1 MHSKITIQII
11 FKYEYH
17 SFQPI
22 GLCTIVNEFLHDTAS
37 YCWRDH
43 AFPSRRSNKYICV
56 NGVVDWLLLFML
68 RYKSSQQSNM
78 ATKSVPPLPSK
89 QASKAVLYAAS
100 TIKLQLLHPLPQP
113 ATQILLTATL
123 TLRTTKKRDRIIC
136 LFLPRQKSRSVNT
149 NVYVRDTFR

>member
-78 ATKSVPPLPSK
+78 ATKCTTTTKPAK
-89 QASKAVLYAAS
+89 QYSSS